1 MRDKRYISFIKE
13 IILFLLIKMYVT
25 LVTQKISAN
34 FPHSTVVTHEE
45 KNVTLSFLALHCRST
60 FLYISHMRLNRMTID
75 LKSKDCIIANISNNH
90 YK

>member
-45 KNVTLSFLALHCRST
+45 KNVTLSFFSLALQV
-60 FLYISHMRLNRMTID
+60 YIPIYFSYA
-75 LKSKDCIIANISNNH
+75 SQ
-90 YK
+90 